1 MPNVRIVKSPSF
13 AELRQQGGYYV
24 DKTGF
29 IESFLNFP
37 GNPNPSHYCPHASA
51 TLLMCPRR
59 FGKSLLM
66 SMLAEFF
73 DISKDSRELFAG
85 LKVMNNKRL
94 REQWMNQYPVVLLS
108 LQNVKGATFEEAMDC
123 LRKEIALVCTRIDPL
138 LDREKLG
145 NRWKF
150 WENNK
155 KRFLASDRQW
165 SLSCALYAMTHVL
178 HAQFEKRTIVLVDEY
193 DAPLVCAAEH
203 GYY

>member
-29 IESFLNFP
+29 IESFLTFP

-51 TLLMCPRR
+51 TLLMRPRR

-94 REQWMNQYPVVLLS
+94 CEQWMNQYPVVLLS

-155 KRFLASDRQW
+155 KRFLASDRLM
-165 SLSCALYAMTHVL
+165 S
-178 HAQFEKRTIVLVDEY
+178 
-193 DAPLVCAAEH
+193 
-203 GYY
+203 

>member
-29 IESFLNFP
+29 IESFLTFP
-37 GNPNPSHYCPHASA
+37 GNPNPSHYCPHGLEGHYVDKTHALEKHLRAPADA
-51 TLLMCPRR
+51 TVYTCPDR
-59 FGKSLLM
+59 FGKTMFL
-66 SMLAEFF
+66 SMFAQFL
-73 DISKDSRELFAG
+73 DITKDSRKLFAG
-85 LKVMNNKRL
+85 LKVSANEELCQK
-94 REQWMNQYPVVLLS
+94 WMNQYPVVLLS
-108 LQNVKGATFEEAMDC
+108 LQNVKGATSEEAMDC

-155 KRFLASDRQW
+155 KRFLAS
-165 SLSCALYAMTHVL
+165 
-178 HAQFEKRTIVLVDEY
+178 
-193 DAPLVCAAEH
+193 
-203 GYY
+203 GG